1 MYAPMRN
8 ALLSMAAL
16 LALSG
21 CATLSAPAP
30 TDPNDPNQLA
40 VLSAGDLGAVGCAI
54 LAGELSPTELA
65 QAQGATIAAL
75 TVLADPVPSVSDLS
89 AAFALAGLEPRY
101 AVLTGVVVQRIK
113 VRLGDAD
120 VIPTDSSTTAH
131 QYAVIAHPH
140 LALDLDHSVLLA

>member
-1 MYAPMRN
+1 MSRFATLTL
-8 ALLSMAAL
+8 AAAL

-75 TVLADPVPSVSDLS
+75 TVLADPVPSVSDLA

-101 AVLTGVVVQRIK
+101 AALTGVVVQRVK
-113 VRLGDAD
+113 VRLGGAD
-120 VIPTDSSTTAH
+120 LIPTDSVAWAMAASFVSSCASS
-131 QYAVIAHPH
+131 
-140 LALDLDHSVLLA
+140 LAAAPVA